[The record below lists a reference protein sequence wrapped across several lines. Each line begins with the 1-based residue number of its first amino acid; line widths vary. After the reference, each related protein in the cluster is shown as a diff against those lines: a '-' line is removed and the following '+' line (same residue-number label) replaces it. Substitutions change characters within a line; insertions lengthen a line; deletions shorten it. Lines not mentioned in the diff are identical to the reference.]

1 MLAQAILFR
10 GVGPRARSYTR
21 SVPVPVDGCQVCGEA
36 FSYSLN
42 RCALC
47 HKTVCET
54 CSVRR
59 GGCVFCG
66 DLCAHAFFFGESD
79 DADGPESQVE
89 E

>member
-1 MLAQAILFR
+1 MLAQGGLFPGR
-10 GVGPRARSYTR
+10 TSAGPTVYSSRARSGRRLPGLRR
-21 SVPVPVDGCQVCGEA
+21 S

-42 RCALC
+42 RCPLC
-47 HKTVCET
+47 HKTVCEG

-66 DLCAHAFFFGESD
+66 DLCAHAFFFGDSD
-79 DADGPESQVE
+79 DADSPEFQVE

>member
-1 MLAQAILFR
+1 MLAQGLFSRAAAARARPYTR
-10 GVGPRARSYTR
+10 GVPSPT
-21 SVPVPVDGCQVCGEA
+21 DGCQVCGET

-42 RCALC
+42 RCPLC
-47 HKTVCET
+47 HKTVCEG

-79 DADGPESQVE
+79 EADGPEFQVE

>member
-1 MLAQAILFR
+1 M
-10 GVGPRARSYTR
+10 PS
-21 SVPVPVDGCQVCGEA
+21 PVDGCQVCGEA

-47 HKTVCET
+47 HKTVCEA

-66 DLCAHAFFFGESD
+66 DLCAHFFFFGESD
-79 DADGPESQVE
+79 EADGPESQVE